1 MNYRL
6 NYYYLRNTRRV
17 TLRPH
22 NGQQPGTPWVS
33 ASLAS
38 MMVAGQQRQGPSWQA
53 ANISSG
59 THPLG
64 KTYRAGLGSGR
75 INSDCKKKV

>member
-1 MNYRL
+1 MNYKL
-6 NYYYLRNTRRV
+6 NRTYYLRSTRRV

-22 NGQQPGTPWVS
+22 NGQHPGTPWVS

-38 MMVAGQQRQGPSWQA
+38 TMVEGQQRQGPSRQA
-53 ANISSG
+53 ANMSSG

-64 KTYRAGLGSGR
+64 K
-75 INSDCKKKV
+75 